1 MKITKIYNFLLFLA
15 LISPCIPK
23 VQISKDI
30 TMFPYEI
37 VALLCFPFLLRTI
50 KFSIQR
56 CFFAVWLLI
65 LFATLISQV
74 DVYSVG
80 GVMRCVKEL
89 IYIPLMYIAYRSRW
103 LNYKLIVKVFCVA
116 CFINLF
122 YLFSEGFRFGVL
134 DIWNNETMSSG
145 MSNKAFNLQTFSVER
160 ILTGGSHG
168 IWLTYS
174 NICVCIAYACY
185 LKKWILG
192 KFFFIALI
200 LGMLNL
206 AMSVSRE
213 GLIIF
218 AILVLGI
225 SYGKLHNS
233 KGQLQISPNFILLV
247 AVIVSAVIYVIVQ
260 YGEEIAIV
268 QKVLYTQKSLN
279 SNGSEGNIAMRI
291 GGWIVYFKSIIANPL
306 YLIVGYGFNTD
317 AYLAIV
323 KDIARPYGDKWV
335 PIPES
340 FFVETLMYGGLLCF
354 YFGIRLWIKMYQ
366 IIREIGNNSIRYSVI
381 GLFLGILFGNIFS
394 GATII
399 SDVVYSYVLICLGL
413 LLRYREELLTKKNN

>member
-1 MKITKIYNFLLFLA
+1 MKIKKIYNFLLFLA

-23 VQISKDI
+23 VQITKEI

-37 VALLCFPFLLRTI
+37 AALLFFPYLLRTI

-56 CFFAVWLLI
+56 CFFAVWLFI
-65 LFATLISQV
+65 LLATLISQA
-74 DVYSVG
+74 DIPNVG
-80 GVMRCVKEL
+80 GIMRCVKEL
-89 IYIPLMYIAYRSRW
+89 IYIPLMYIAYRSKW
-103 LNYKLIVKVFCVA
+103 LDCKLVVKVFCVA
-116 CFINLF
+116 CFINVF

-145 MSNKAFNLQTFSVER
+145 MSNKAFNLQTLSVER

-185 LKKWILG
+185 LKKWISGRFLTV
-192 KFFFIALI
+192 ALV

-218 AILVLGI
+218 AAMLLGI
-225 SYGKLHNS
+225 SYGKLHNG
-233 KGQLQISPNFILLV
+233 KGQLQISPKFILWA

-260 YGEEIAIV
+260 YGDDIAIV
-268 QKVLYTQKSLN
+268 QKVLYTQKSLH
-279 SNGSEGNIAMRI
+279 SSGSESNIAMRI
-291 GGWIVYFKSIIANPL
+291 GGWIVYFESIIANPL
-306 YLIVGYGFNTD
+306 YLIIGYGFNTD
-317 AYLAIV
+317 SYLIIV
-323 KDIARPYGDKWV
+323 RNIARSYGDKWV

-354 YFGIRLWIKMYQ
+354 YFGVRLWIKMYQ
-366 IIREIGNNSIRYSVI
+366 LIGKISNNAIRYVAI

-413 LLRYREELLTKKNN
+413 ILRYREELLTKGI

>member
-145 MSNKAFNLQTFSVER
+145 MSNKAFNL
-160 ILTGGSHG
+160 L
-168 IWLTYS
+168 
-174 NICVCIAYACY
+174 
-185 LKKWILG
+185 
-192 KFFFIALI
+192 
-200 LGMLNL
+200 LN
-206 AMSVSRE
+206 VS
-213 GLIIF
+213 
-218 AILVLGI
+218 
-225 SYGKLHNS
+225 
-233 KGQLQISPNFILLV
+233 
-247 AVIVSAVIYVIVQ
+247 
-260 YGEEIAIV
+260 
-268 QKVLYTQKSLN
+268 
-279 SNGSEGNIAMRI
+279 
-291 GGWIVYFKSIIANPL
+291 
-306 YLIVGYGFNTD
+306 
-317 AYLAIV
+317 
-323 KDIARPYGDKWV
+323 
-335 PIPES
+335 
-340 FFVETLMYGGLLCF
+340 
-354 YFGIRLWIKMYQ
+354 
-366 IIREIGNNSIRYSVI
+366 
-381 GLFLGILFGNIFS
+381 
-394 GATII
+394 
-399 SDVVYSYVLICLGL
+399 
-413 LLRYREELLTKKNN
+413 